1 VNHSDVQRYMPDYL
15 EGELALDRRALFDAH
30 LDECADCAGE
40 VAGFRAT
47 IAALRRLPEP
57 ETPTDLTTNVM
68 RRIRLGEGRT
78 SVLDRVR
85 DFGSELFAPRILA
98 PVSAAL
104 LAAGVILGTGD
115 LRDHVETLRSGI
127 VGASEPMVVSLRAP
141 DPMRQR
147 GFDVRTVNEPGA
159 STGGPGMHMASTDG
173 NFAAPRT
180 QGQELIALSQLMD
193 ERTSIRTRFNDWPAV
208 RPAPTV
214 SVALNPVGPVVERS
228 TSSLLTEP
236 MIDPGQRWPSADEWL
251 VHVQQKPSEFADL
264 MALRTLAEQE
274 HWVDRLAHRALE
286 RGELDEVV
294 AALRASG
301 NERAR
306 ILADDFAAVGIPTS
320 SARFTAPRRD

>member
-1 VNHSDVQRYMPDYL
+1 MNHSDVQRYMPDYL

-30 LDECADCAGE
+30 LDECTDCARE
-40 VAGFRAT
+40 VAGFRST
-47 IAALRRLPEP
+47 IAALRGLPEP
-57 ETPTDLTTNVM
+57 EPPTDLTTNVM
-68 RRIRLGEGRT
+68 RRIRLGEGRA
-78 SVLDRVR
+78 SLLDRVR
-85 DFGSELFAPRILA
+85 DIGSELFAPRILA

-115 LRDHVETLRSGI
+115 LRDHVETVRRGI
-127 VGASEPMVVSLRAP
+127 IGPGESAVASIPGS

-147 GFDVRTVNEPGA
+147 GIDLRPVDEAGSYPGGSEGLVA
-159 STGGPGMHMASTDG
+159 STGG

-228 TSSLLTEP
+228 TSSLLAEP
-236 MIDPGQRWPSADEWL
+236 MIDPVQRWPSADEWL
-251 VHVQQKPSEFADL
+251 VHVQRKPSEFADL
-264 MALRTLAEQE
+264 MAMRTLAEQE

-294 AALRASG
+294 AALRTSG

-306 ILADDFAAVGIPTS
+306 LLADDFAAVGLPN
-320 SARFTAPRRD
+320 SARFTVPRRD